1 MKKLFTITVFLA
13 VTAVLPAYDINFEGT
28 YENSNKND
36 RPNILSGGLDK
47 KDGNEWEGVFKTD
60 WKGKFQI
67 FSGTMTG
74 DLKNGPVKGDFY
86 LMQGTKKT
94 RHFVYTATASNY
106 NISGPILELKDT
118 KEVKSGK
125 FEMKKTDKAVSS
137 PSDTKLAQDLPSEKA
152 GAKTAVVEKDKN
164 TLPMEDWRQLVK
176 EKKVVQ
182 PKSDTGAWKFTPQ
195 TFPPIESIA
204 AQKPD
209 DTPLYGCFSWGEQY
223 TQFRKEIK
231 EVGWTVYRFSG
242 PPNEEALVNA
252 IEDGMPLLVTLQIGN
267 TKQEFRKERIRDFYK
282 SDEEFIQAYLAVL
295 DEFCGKYGP
304 GGSLFKKR
312 PELAKNPVKYI
323 EVWSEPNDHRL
334 IANGPDKK
342 GIDAHRQSLYAQL
355 LKESYAFIKKKYPAI
370 TVVGFSASGRD
381 DQRFIEKVHAADP
394 AVANSYDIVSTHPY
408 SDAPPMA
415 ERIQGFYSVTKAWTG
430 IQKILAKNGSAGKP
444 IWYSEVG
451 WPVLQSE
458 GGKFP
463 EQKYHP
469 SIPVWLA
476 AANVIKMYTLS
487 ARLGVKKVFII
498 SVTDAPTDDD
508 QYNYGFFDS
517 ATREWRPSA
526 YAAQQ
531 MIRLLP
537 KPRIQSAISE
547 ETGGFYAYQFKCD
560 WTKKDSKEVII
571 AWQEQK
577 KGELSVAIPAGKK
590 ASKVLNLIGGE
601 EKFSVK
607 DGKVQFAGGP
617 LPSYLVLE

>member
-1 MKKLFTITVFLA
+1 MKKLLNVIFLTAITS
-13 VTAVLPAYDINFEGT
+13 VLSAYEINFEGT

-36 RPNILSGGLDK
+36 RPNILSGGADK
-47 KDGNEWEGVFKTD
+47 KGENEWQAVLKTD
-60 WKGKFQI
+60 WKGKLQTFEGI
-67 FSGTMTG
+67 MTG
-74 DLKNGPVKGDFY
+74 DFKSGTVKGDFY
-86 LMQGTKKT
+86 MMSGTKQT
-94 RHFVYTATASNY
+94 RHFVFTATAADY

-125 FEMKKTDKAVSS
+125 FELKKAGKAVSA
-137 PSDTKLAQDLPSEKA
+137 PSGTGTVPEAPAEKA
-152 GAKTAVVEKDKN
+152 GGKTVVAGKDKN
-164 TLPMEDWRQLVK
+164 TLPAEDWRLPAK
-176 EKKVVQ
+176 EKKVSQ
-182 PKSDTGAWKFTPQ
+182 PESDTGDWKFTPQ

-209 DTPLYGCFSWGEQY
+209 SIPLYGCFSWGEQY

-231 EVGWTVYRFSG
+231 EVGWTSYRLSG
-242 PPNEEALVNA
+242 PPNDEALVNA
-252 IEDGMPLLVTLQIGN
+252 IEDGLPLLVTLQTGK
-267 TKQEFRKERIRDFYK
+267 TRQEFRKERVRDYYK

-304 GGSLFKKR
+304 GGSLFQKR

-323 EVWSEPNDHRL
+323 ELWSEPNDHRL

-342 GIDAHRQSLYAQL
+342 EIDAHRQSLYAKL
-355 LKESYAFIKKKYPAI
+355 LKEAYAFIKKKYPAVM
-370 TVVGFSASGRD
+370 VVGFAASGRD
-381 DQRFIEKVHAADP
+381 DQRFIEKVHACDP

-430 IQKILAKNGSAGKP
+430 IQKILAKNGSSGKP
-444 IWYSEVG
+444 LWYSEVG
-451 WPVLQSE
+451 WPILQSE

-469 SIPVWLA
+469 SISVWLA
-476 AANVIKMYTLS
+476 AANVIKMYTLAS
-487 ARLGVKKVFII
+487 RLGVQRVFII

-517 ATREWRPSA
+517 KTREWRPSA

-537 KPRIQSAISE
+537 KPRIQTVISE
-547 ETGGFYAYQFKCD
+547 ETGGLYAYQFKCD
-560 WTKKDSKEVII
+560 WTKTDTKEVII

-577 KGELSVAIPAGKK
+577 KGELSVAIPAGRKI
-590 ASKVLNLIGGE
+590 SKVLNLLGGE